1 MPHDVT
7 RHDLAT
13 ALVTGPVFEVTP
25 SLQNGG
31 SIEFGEFKDFNLTVT
46 NTGSVSGTV
55 KLRTIGDGWTLIGGP
70 SWTLAAAASAN
81 FQARFTANT
90 GAFANVVNK
99 RSGQTYQF
107 NGIVAGDGVYVAKT
121 ATCLVAAKYQDTQMA
136 RFSSKPN
143 AGNIFVPV
151 SMPSIPATTP
161 GSIRKR
167 SFLDSNVTFTASL
180 NNRGH

>member
-1 MPHDVT
+1 MTLRVMI
-7 RHDLAT
+7 RY
-13 ALVTGPVFEVTP
+13 
-25 SLQNGG
+25 GG

-55 KLRTIGDGWTLIGGP
+55 KLRAIGDGWTLIGGS
-70 SWTLAAAASAN
+70 SWTLAASASAN

-99 RSGQTYQF
+99 RSGQSYQF

-121 ATCLVAAKYQDTQMA
+121 ATCLVAAKYQDTQIA

-151 SMPSIPATTP
+151 SMPTLPTPTP
-161 GSIRKR
+161 GVVSKTVLPR
-167 SFLDSNVTFTASL
+167 FECYLYCQPQ
-180 NNRGH
+180 